1 MKDDDGIVET
11 VQCFWCGKLVGA
23 DRALKFDGKRF
34 CTLPHEKKWA
44 AHLKKSGTLRP
55 NDVGRRP
62 KRLKQPVVEP
72 VKQKEGGWFS
82 WLFGKRKKQ
91 PNMPKA
97 YRR

>member
-1 MKDDDGIVET
+1 MKDDDIIET
-11 VQCFWCGKLVGA
+11 VQCYWCGKTLRT

-44 AHLKKSGTLRP
+44 AHLKREGKLRP
-55 NDVGRRP
+55 KDAGRRV
-62 KRLKQPVVEP
+62 KKVKPVAEP
-72 VKQKEGGWFS
+72 VKQKPGGWLS
-82 WLFGKRKKQ
+82 RLFGKRKKQ